1 MIVKYIRRTVQ
12 TTTYTYTINENGI
25 EYHFTDVCEG
35 APTLYALTKKLHRDH
50 DNKETGR
57 VVTLVN
63 IEAIEENR
71 YEMSVKDFIE
81 NAVLV
86 EHIK

>member
-12 TTTYTYTINENGI
+12 TTTYTYTVNENGVD
-25 EYHFTDVCEG
+25 YHFTDVCEG
-35 APTLYALTKKLHRDH
+35 ALTLYALTKKLHRDH

-57 VVTLVN
+57 VVTVVN
-63 IEAIEENR
+63 IESIEENR

-81 NAVLV
+81 NAELV
-86 EHIK
+86 DHIK

>member
-1 MIVKYIRRTVQ
+1 MIMKYIRRTVQ
-12 TTTYTYTINENGI
+12 TTTYTYTVNENGVD
-25 EYHFTDVCEG
+25 YRFTDVCEG

-57 VVTLVN
+57 IVTLVD
-63 IEAIEENR
+63 IESIEENR

-81 NAVLV
+81 NAELV
-86 EHIK
+86 DHIK

>member
-1 MIVKYIRRTVQ
+1 MKYIRRTVQ
-12 TTTYTYTINENGI
+12 TTTYTYTVNENGVD
-25 EYHFTDVCEG
+25 YHFTDVCEG
-35 APTLYALTKKLHRDH
+35 ALSLYALTKKLHRDH

-57 VVTLVN
+57 IVTLVN
-63 IEAIEENR
+63 IESIEENR

-81 NAVLV
+81 NAELV

>member
-1 MIVKYIRRTVQ
+1 MIMKYIRRTVQ
-12 TTTYTYTINENGI
+12 TTTYTYTVNENGVD
-25 EYHFTDVCEG
+25 YHFTDVCEG

-50 DNKETGR
+50 DSKETGR

-63 IEAIEENR
+63 IESIDENR

-81 NAVLV
+81 NAELV
-86 EHIK
+86 DHIK

>member
-1 MIVKYIRRTVQ
+1 MIMKYIRRTVQ

-25 EYHFTDVCEG
+25 EYPFTDVCEG
-35 APTLYALTKKLHRDH
+35 ALTLYALTKKLHRDH

-57 VVTLVN
+57 VVTYVN
-63 IEAIEENR
+63 IESIEENR

-81 NAVLV
+81 NAELV
-86 EHIK
+86 DRIK

>member
-1 MIVKYIRRTVQ
+1 MIMRYIRRTVQ
-12 TTTYTYTINENGI
+12 TTTYTYTVNENGVD
-25 EYHFTDVCEG
+25 YHFTDVCEG
-35 APTLYALTKKLHRDH
+35 ALTLYALTKKLHRDH

-57 VVTLVN
+57 IVTLVN

-81 NAVLV
+81 NAELV
-86 EHIK
+86 DHIK

>member
-1 MIVKYIRRTVQ
+1 MIMKYIRRTVQ
-12 TTTYTYTINENGI
+12 TTTYTYTVNENGVDH
-25 EYHFTDVCEG
+25 HFTGVCEG

-57 VVTLVN
+57 IVTHVN
-63 IEAIEENR
+63 IESIEENR

-81 NAVLV
+81 NAELV
-86 EHIK
+86 DHIK

>member
-1 MIVKYIRRTVQ
+1 MKYIRRTVQ
-12 TTTYTYTINENGI
+12 TTTYTYTVNENGVD
-25 EYHFTDVCEG
+25 YHFTDVCEG

-50 DNKETGR
+50 DNKEAR
-57 VVTLVN
+57 RIVTIVN

-81 NAVLV
+81 NAELV
-86 EHIK
+86 DHIK

>member
-1 MIVKYIRRTVQ
+1 
-12 TTTYTYTINENGI
+12 
-25 EYHFTDVCEG
+25 VCEG

-57 VVTLVN
+57 IVTLVN
-63 IEAIEENR
+63 IESIEENR

-81 NAVLV
+81 NAELV
-86 EHIK
+86 DHIK

>member
-1 MIVKYIRRTVQ
+1 MIMKYIRRTVQ
-12 TTTYTYTINENGI
+12 TTTYTYTVNENGVD
-25 EYHFTDVCEG
+25 YNFTDVCEG

-57 VVTLVN
+57 IVTLVN

-71 YEMSVKDFIE
+71 YEMTYKAFIE
-81 NAVLV
+81 NAELV
-86 EHIK
+86 DHIK

>member
-1 MIVKYIRRTVQ
+1 MIMKYIRRTVQ
-12 TTTYTYTINENGI
+12 ITTYTYTVNENGVD
-25 EYHFTDVCEG
+25 YHFTDVCEG

-57 VVTLVN
+57 IVTLVN
-63 IEAIEENR
+63 IEATEENR

-81 NAVLV
+81 NAELAD
-86 EHIK
+86 HIK

>member
-50 DNKETGR
+50 DNKEKSR
-57 VVTLVN
+57 VVTFVN
-63 IEAIEENR
+63 IESIEENR
-71 YEMSVKDFIE
+71 YVMSVKDFIE
-81 NAVLV
+81 NAELV
-86 EHIK
+86 DRIK

>member
-1 MIVKYIRRTVQ
+1 MIMKYIRRTVQ
-12 TTTYTYTINENGI
+12 TTTYTYTVNENGVD
-25 EYHFTDVCEG
+25 YHFNDVCEG

-63 IEAIEENR
+63 IESIEENR

-81 NAVLV
+81 NAELV

>member
-35 APTLYALTKKLHRDH
+35 APTLYALTKKLHRDY
-50 DNKETGR
+50 DNKEKGR
-57 VVTLVN
+57 VVTFVN
-63 IEAIEENR
+63 IESIEENR

-81 NAVLV
+81 NAELV
-86 EHIK
+86 DRIK